1 MSAALM
7 DETDEDEFPTLDEV
21 EEVKPARRTR
31 QSKPRDPNAPRA
43 TRTTSDAKLAAELME
58 PMAMLGQ
65 AVSFMSPTGGAVIIA
80 RGENTTTALVKFAKG
95 HPKML
100 AALRNVSKVSPA
112 AELIQTLAMVIIAI
126 QIDVQAIAPDTPIA
140 QLTGVTSIHQQM
152 VGFMT
157 PPPGPVGPP
166 AEGGGGFSDLKPPPP
181 LFHAEGYN
189 DDGTWEAPPGF
200 MAGPSAATLN
210 D

>member
-1 MSAALM
+1 MSAALLE
-7 DETDEDEFPTLDEV
+7 DVDEDEFPTLDDV

-43 TRTTSDAKLAAELME
+43 ARTSSDAKLASELME

-126 QIDVQAIAPDTPIA
+126 QIDVGAAAPDTPIA
-140 QLTGVTSIHQQM
+140 QLSGVSAIHQQM

-157 PPPGPVGPP
+157 EQAPGAVAPG
-166 AEGGGGFSDLKPPPP
+166 EGMGGFSDLKPPP

-189 DDGTWEAPPGF
+189 EDGTWESPPGF